1 MNTSHVDSSD
11 VKILDPTVQYK
22 KFKFLKFHDNH
33 RPAYYGTWSK
43 TSKVI
48 SSRNPCKKDEVSLI
62 IVTMVLHCILEHY

>member
-1 MNTSHVDSSD
+1 MNTSRVDSSD

-62 IVTMVLHCILEHY
+62 IVAMVLHCVLEHY